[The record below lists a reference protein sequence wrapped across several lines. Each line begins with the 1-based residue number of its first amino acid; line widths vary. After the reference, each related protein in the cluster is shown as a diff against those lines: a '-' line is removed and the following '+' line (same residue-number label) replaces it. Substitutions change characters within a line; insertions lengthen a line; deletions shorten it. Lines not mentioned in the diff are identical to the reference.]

1 MLEKGT
7 VGEERTILW
16 VQRHDGV
23 LSGPSSASSVRPP
36 QPRVM
41 SGLRLI
47 TGNGVFVGLG
57 FPSLRFLSTKGTNI
71 DIFGAFLVNN
81 QRFEPAILMIPDSG
95 SSSPPSEE
103 GVVTP
108 AYDGIN
114 QTQPRLQ
121 SDGPIIDKLQHLAS
135 FLLIRGPFA
144 WLGWAWLGCGNF
156 PYRPPC
162 DPPPPPPSR
171 LG

>member
-1 MLEKGT
+1 
-7 VGEERTILW
+7 
-16 VQRHDGV
+16 
-23 LSGPSSASSVRPP
+23 
-36 QPRVM
+36 M

-162 DPPPPPPSR
+162 DPPPSPPFSAWLAYKALHTTESLHIKHSKYENSAYIPYSLESVMQIR
-171 LG
+171 VI